1 MDCAKVGRLIMQ
13 FRKEK
18 GMTQQQVAD
27 LLGISNKTVSKWERG
42 LGCPDVSL
50 WDDLSTVLG
59 ADILKL
65 IQVKTVNSGF
75 VLGGT

>member
-27 LLGISNKTVSKWERG
+27 LLRISNKTVSKWERG
-42 LGCPDVSL
+42 VSQ
-50 WDDLSTVLG
+50 TKG
-59 ADILKL
+59 Y
-65 IQVKTVNSGF
+65 
-75 VLGGT
+75 

>member
-13 FRKEK
+13 LRKEK

-42 LGCPDVSL
+42 VSQ
-50 WDDLSTVLG
+50 TKG
-59 ADILKL
+59 Y
-65 IQVKTVNSGF
+65 
-75 VLGGT
+75 

>member
-13 FRKEK
+13 CRKEK

-42 LGCPDVSL
+42 VSQ
-50 WDDLSTVLG
+50 T
-59 ADILKL
+59 KRY
-65 IQVKTVNSGF
+65 
-75 VLGGT
+75 

>member
-27 LLGISNKTVSKWERG
+27 LLRISNKTPEKAAARSFYLPEVILYHEEKAQKMPCLW
-42 LGCPDVSL
+42 GCDVPVCTGNP
-50 WDDLSTVLG
+50 LS
-59 ADILKL
+59 
-65 IQVKTVNSGF
+65 
-75 VLGGT
+75 